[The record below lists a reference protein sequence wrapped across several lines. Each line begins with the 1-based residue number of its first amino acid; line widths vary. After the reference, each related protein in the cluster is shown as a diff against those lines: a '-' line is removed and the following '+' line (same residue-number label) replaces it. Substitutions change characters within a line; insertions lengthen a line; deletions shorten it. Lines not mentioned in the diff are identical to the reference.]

1 MARCLFCP
9 VSRRARLMGGRLM
22 KAAGCLALVASGLCF
37 GTHRHLGLATT
48 KATPRSAQGFGG
60 EELRQVKKV
69 EQQYK
74 TKKGLRSTTDAVR
87 FFEKAASCREKG
99 DLQTAIQHYRKARV
113 AIGKASGKGSK
124 DYARVCNDLAQT
136 YFEVGRHNRAMELLE
151 ESRTAFATAVG
162 EEHVEYAGCLQNLAR
177 VKLKLNF
184 VAEAEAL
191 YKKASKIYAGD
202 LGANHMAYLDSL
214 RSLASLYQSVGQPD
228 MVRPLLL
235 EEQRVKTLA
244 AQLGH
249 RAQ

>member
-1 MARCLFCP
+1 MLKHMYLLKVHGSGR
-9 VSRRARLMGGRLM
+9 VSQIRQLIVRL
-22 KAAGCLALVASGLCF
+22 LAIRVVR
-37 GTHRHLGLATT
+37 RHLGLATT

-191 YKKASKIYAGD
+191 YKKVPVRRR
-202 LGANHMAYLDSL
+202 GANHMAYLDSL